1 MVSFGVF
8 VSGDEF
14 IYLNSLSLIH
24 AQLCV
29 VIPVSA
35 TPSPNQ
41 QKLFPAFKLCKKKGS
56 PL

>member
-14 IYLNSLSLIH
+14 IYLNSLLLIH